1 MTVDVVWCDGTV
13 AGIIERYLGAIASH
27 DWAVVDACIADDI
40 IRVGPY
46 GDRYAGRDDY
56 MAFIAELMP
65 KLAGYAMDLHRVS
78 YLNDGL
84 AYAELSET
92 TELDGTP
99 MVTSEVL
106 VFALDG
112 DLRIARVEIFIQ
124 TPRPATR

>member
-1 MTVDVVWCDGTV
+1 MAD
-13 AGIIERYLGAIASH
+13 IIERYLKAIASH
-27 DWAVVDACIADDI
+27 DWAVVDAAIADDI

-46 GDRYAGRDDY
+46 GDRYAGRDEY

-65 KLAGYAMDLHRVS
+65 KLSGYAMELDRVS
-78 YLNDGL
+78 YLSDGL

-112 DLRIARVEIFIQ
+112 DRRIARVEIFIQ